1 MSLVLCVMPVPLH
14 GHFCRGLY
22 REDGRFESLVDWL
35 GLGGGVCMH
44 ILVCEKDKMKDTHE
58 DI

>member
-1 MSLVLCVMPVPLH
+1 MVTSAGDSTEKMADLNH
-14 GHFCRGLY
+14 WWIG
-22 REDGRFESLVDWL
+22 W

-44 ILVCEKDKMKDTHE
+44 ILVCEKDKMKDTHG